1 MLRQRRVDTACAAE
15 RIPATLKAL
24 PAENAESVK
33 ERQATAEAEVTLAR

>member
-24 PAENAESVK
+24 PAEIVAST
-33 ERQATAEAEVTLAR
+33 RTGRPLAEVSRA